1 MISALALCLALAAP
15 GDAEVRLKQAA
26 ELAARQEHAAAFDAY
41 RALLDEGV
49 DGRDLRYNLGTLA
62 LELGRVGDAVLQLRA
77 ARRLDPWD
85 DDVRHNLEVALAER
99 NDRLAGE
106 ASASP
111 ILTLGEAVP
120 PSAAR
125 FALALPL
132 ALFGVALLLRG
143 AKPRRWLTLVVLGM
157 ATLSVVG
164 GSMWLARLAFEGT
177 REAVVLVASTPAQKE
192 PSGSAAVAFE
202 AHAGLSGRIV
212 DEEGRFVRVRLENG
226 LEVWLARDAVG
237 VIP

>member
-85 DDVRHNLEVALAER
+85 DDVRHNLEVAL
-99 NDRLAGE
+99 
-106 ASASP
+106 
-111 ILTLGEAVP
+111 
-120 PSAAR
+120 PSATTGW
-125 FALALPL
+125 P
-132 ALFGVALLLRG
+132 V
-143 AKPRRWLTLVVLGM
+143 RR
-157 ATLSVVG
+157 
-164 GSMWLARLAFEGT
+164 R
-177 REAVVLVASTPAQKE
+177 RR
-192 PSGSAAVAFE
+192 PS
-202 AHAGLSGRIV
+202 
-212 DEEGRFVRVRLENG
+212 
-226 LEVWLARDAVG
+226 
-237 VIP
+237 